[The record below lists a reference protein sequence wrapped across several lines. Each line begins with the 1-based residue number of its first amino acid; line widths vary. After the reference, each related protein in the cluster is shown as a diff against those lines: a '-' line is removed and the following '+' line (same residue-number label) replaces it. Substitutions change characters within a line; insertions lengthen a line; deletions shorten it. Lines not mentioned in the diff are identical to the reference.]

1 MKRMKTA
8 LFIALAIVA
17 ASFALFWFLE
27 VRKRHSGPVTA
38 PGLVDV
44 LIGFATNFLDTLGV
58 GSYATTSSLFKL
70 LRLVPD
76 EQIPGTMNAGHAMPT
91 VCEAFIYIALVQV
104 DMLTL
109 VAMILASCAGAWL
122 GAGVVSRWPRR
133 TVQIAMGIALVGAA
147 TFMLLSLLKVIPAPT
162 GETLGVSGL
171 KLGIAIAV
179 NFILGALMTLGIGL
193 FAPCMIL
200 IATLGMS
207 PVVAFPIMMG
217 SCAFLMPV
225 GSARFVREGSYNL
238 KSALGLTL
246 GGIPGVLIAAY
257 IVKSLPLDY
266 VKWLVVVVVLYTASM
281 MLRSAMVERTRTTVE
296 IMPSIGD

>member
-8 LFIALAIVA
+8 LFIALAVVA
-17 ASFALFWFLE
+17 GSFAIFWFLE
-27 VRKRHSGPVTA
+27 VRKRQMFRGAAPGPV
-38 PGLVDV
+38 DI
-44 LIGFATNFLDTLGV
+44 LIGFGTNFLDTLGV

-91 VCEAFIYIALVQV
+91 VCEAIIYITLVQV
-104 DMLTL
+104 DMVTL
-109 VAMILASCAGAWL
+109 FAMILASCVGAWL

-133 TVQIAMGIALVGAA
+133 VVQIAMGIALILAA
-147 TFMLLSLLKVIPAPT
+147 GFMLLSLLHVIPSPS

-171 KLGIAIAV
+171 RLGIAVVV
-179 NFILGALMTLGIGL
+179 NCILGALMTLGIGL

-266 VKWLVVVVVLYTASM
+266 VKWLVVIVVLYTASM
-281 MLRSAMVERTRTTVE
+281 MLRSAMVERTRGAVE

>member
-1 MKRMKTA
+1 MLTV
-8 LFIALAIVA
+8 LFVALAIVA
-17 ASFALFWFLE
+17 GSFAIFWFFE
-27 VRKRHSGPVTA
+27 ARKRPGFKGATPGPV
-38 PGLVDV
+38 DI
-44 LIGFATNFLDTLGV
+44 LIGFGTNFLDTLGV

-91 VCEAFIYIALVQV
+91 VCEAIIYITLVQV
-104 DMLTL
+104 DMVTL
-109 VAMILASCAGAWL
+109 FAMILASCAGAWL
-122 GAGVVSRWPRR
+122 GAGVVSGWPRR

-147 TFMLLSLLKVIPAPT
+147 GFMLLSLLRVIPSPT
-162 GETLGVSGL
+162 GEALGVSGL
-171 KLGIAIAV
+171 KLGIAIVV

-281 MLRSAMVERTRTTVE
+281 MLRSAMVERTRGTVE
-296 IMPSIGD
+296 IVPSIGN

>member
-1 MKRMKTA
+1 MKRMKTV

-17 ASFALFWFLE
+17 VSFAVFWFLE
-27 VRKRHSGPVTA
+27 VRRRQIAKGAA
-38 PGLVDV
+38 PGAVDI
-44 LIGFATNFLDTLGV
+44 LIGFGTNFLDTLGV

-104 DMLTL
+104 DMITL
-109 VAMILASCAGAWL
+109 VTMIVASCAGAWL

-133 TVQIAMGIALVGAA
+133 TVQIAMGIALVLAA
-147 TFMLLSLLKVIPAPT
+147 GFMLLSLLKIIPNPS

-171 KLGIAIAV
+171 KLGIAIIV

-238 KSALGLTL
+238 KSALGLTI
-246 GGIPGVLIAAY
+246 GGIPGVLVAAY
-257 IVKSLPLDY
+257 IVRSLPLDY
-266 VKWLVVVVVLYTASM
+266 VKWLVVIVVLYTASM
-281 MLRSAMVERTRTTVE
+281 MLRSAMVERSRRTVE
-296 IMPSIGD
+296 ILPSIGS

>member
-17 ASFALFWFLE
+17 VSFAVFWFLE
-27 VRKRHSGPVTA
+27 VRKRRMFQGAAPGPV
-38 PGLVDV
+38 DI
-44 LIGFATNFLDTLGV
+44 LIGFGTNFLDTLGV

-91 VCEAFIYIALVQV
+91 VCEAIIYITLVQV
-104 DMLTL
+104 DMVTL
-109 VAMILASCAGAWL
+109 FAMILASCAGAWL

-133 TVQIAMGIALVGAA
+133 TVQIAMGIALVAA
-147 TFMLLSLLKVIPAPT
+147 AGFMLLSLLHVIPNPS

-246 GGIPGVLIAAY
+246 GGIPGVLVAAY
-257 IVKSLPLDY
+257 IVRSLPLDY
-266 VKWLVVVVVLYTASM
+266 VKWLVVIVVLYTASM
-281 MLRSAMVERTRTTVE
+281 MLRSAMIERTRRTVE
-296 IMPSIGD
+296 IVPSIGG

>member
-1 MKRMKTA
+1 MKLMKTA

-17 ASFALFWFLE
+17 GSFAIFWFLE
-27 VRKRHSGPVTA
+27 VRKRQMFQGAA
-38 PGLVDV
+38 PGPMDI
-44 LIGFATNFLDTLGV
+44 LIGFGTNFLDTLGV

-70 LRLVPD
+70 LKLVPD

-91 VCEAFIYIALVQV
+91 VCEAIIYITLVQV
-104 DMLTL
+104 DMVTL
-109 VAMILASCAGAWL
+109 FAMILASCVGAWL

-133 TVQIAMGIALVGAA
+133 VVQIAMGVALILAA
-147 TFMLLSLLKVIPAPT
+147 GFMLLSLLHVIPSPS

-171 KLGIAIAV
+171 KLGIAVVV
-179 NFILGALMTLGIGL
+179 NCILGALMTLGIGL

-238 KSALGLTL
+238 KSALGLTV

-266 VKWLVVVVVLYTASM
+266 VKWLVVIVVLYTASM
-281 MLRSAMVERTRTTVE
+281 MLRSAMVERARGTVQ

>member
-17 ASFALFWFLE
+17 VSFAIFWFLE
-27 VRKRHSGPVTA
+27 VRRRHQGQRMA
-38 PGLVDV
+38 PGPTDI
-44 LIGFATNFLDTLGV
+44 LIGFGTNFLDTLGV

-70 LRLVPD
+70 LHLVPD

-91 VCEAFIYIALVQV
+91 VCEAIIYITLVQV
-104 DMLTL
+104 DMVTL

-133 TVQIAMGIALVGAA
+133 TVQIAMGVALILAA
-147 TFMLLSLLKVIPAPT
+147 GFMLLSLLHVIPNPS

-171 KLGIAIAV
+171 KLGIAVVV
-179 NFILGALMTLGIGL
+179 NFILGSLMTLGIGL

-246 GGIPGVLIAAY
+246 GGIPGVLVAAY
-257 IVKSLPLDY
+257 IVRSLPLDY
-266 VKWLVVVVVLYTASM
+266 VKWLVVIVVLYTASM
-281 MLRSAMVERTRTTVE
+281 MLRSAAVER
-296 IMPSIGD
+296 SL

>member
-1 MKRMKTA
+1 MKRMKTV

-17 ASFALFWFLE
+17 ASFAGFWFLE
-27 VRKRHSGPVTA
+27 VRKRQIARGSA
-38 PGLVDV
+38 PGAVDI
-44 LIGFATNFLDTLGV
+44 LIGFGTNFLDTLGV

-70 LRLVPD
+70 LHLVPD

-91 VCEAFIYIALVQV
+91 VCEAIIYITLVQV
-104 DMLTL
+104 DMVTL

-133 TVQIAMGIALVGAA
+133 TVQIAMGIALIAA
-147 TFMLLSLLKVIPAPT
+147 AGFMLLSVLKVIPAPS

-171 KLGIAIAV
+171 KLGIAVGV

-238 KSALGLTL
+238 KSALGLAI

-266 VKWLVVVVVLYTASM
+266 VKWLVVVVVLYTAAM
-281 MLRSAMVERTRTTVE
+281 MLRSAMTERSRPAVV

>member
-8 LFIALAIVA
+8 LFIALAITAVG
-17 ASFALFWFLE
+17 FALFWLME
-27 VRKRHSGPVTA
+27 VRKRSGIKGGVPGPVDT
-38 PGLVDV
+38 
-44 LIGFATNFLDTLGV
+44 LIGFGTNFLDTLGV

-70 LRLVPD
+70 LHLVPD
-76 EQIPGTMNAGHAMPT
+76 EQIPGTMNVGHAMPT

-104 DMLTL
+104 DMVTL

-122 GAGVVSRWPRR
+122 GAGVVSKWPRR

-147 TFMLLSLLKVIPAPT
+147 TFMLLSLLKVIPSPS

-171 KLGIAIAV
+171 KLGVAIGV

-246 GGIPGVLIAAY
+246 GGIPGVLVAAY
-257 IVKSLPLDY
+257 IVRSLPLDY
-266 VKWLVVVVVLYTASM
+266 VKWLVVAVVLYTASM
-281 MLRSAMVERTRTTVE
+281 MLRSAMVERSRRTVE
-296 IMPSIGD
+296 VLPSIGN